1 MDNVRLGTATQLHR
15 DRVMKTLGGPMNSH
29 YQRIV
34 EPFSVPASAL
44 DNPDGERRH
53 GTQGSPGRR
62 KIANTSR
69 SPRVLN
75 GASPPKKYHIM
86 TKL

>member
-1 MDNVRLGTATQLHR
+1 
-15 DRVMKTLGGPMNSH
+15 MNLH
-29 YQRIV
+29 YQKIV

-44 DNPDGERRH
+44 DNLGEKRRH

-62 KIANTSR
+62 NIAHTSR